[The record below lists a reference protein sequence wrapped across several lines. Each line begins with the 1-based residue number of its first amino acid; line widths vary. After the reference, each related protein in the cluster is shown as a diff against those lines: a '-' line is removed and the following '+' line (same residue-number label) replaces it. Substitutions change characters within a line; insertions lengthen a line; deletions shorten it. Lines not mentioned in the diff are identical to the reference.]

1 MQDIP
6 NPGSRIPIIRAHDA
20 ESLCRGQGL
29 AVAAYRS
36 PATAELHL
44 HHLLLLL
51 PSFFFL
57 FFNPDP

>member
-1 MQDIP
+1 MRDLP

-20 ESLCRGQGL
+20 ESLCQRL
-29 AVAAYRS
+29 VVAADRS

-51 PSFFFL
+51 PGFFFL